1 MENASVVNSDLDKDS
16 NFNGENFKVFII
28 NRYPPL
34 TSIYRWSQD
43 LSSIFEKN
51 SVQINLIFDR
61 SGWIRPHDGIDF
73 KGRFMKMHLLNYFL
87 RNISFRDVVE
97 YINNE
102 RKIGQKV
109 LLHYTNQFS
118 GTLKI
123 NDVEEIIN
131 IHDSPFYLENSSLFE
146 RTYIRRLYGT
156 LKHKEHIIT
165 NTNTLK
171 QELEEFGFD
180 GHIKTVYSPCSQNF
194 HKLSVEKDFLR
205 KKLNLPVDKTLL
217 LSVST
222 DSPRKNLQ
230 MVHKVTKEL
239 GDGYRLVR
247 VGKPLGDSITFNNIE
262 DSTLNEIYN
271 ACDVL
276 LFPSLYEGFG
286 LPIVEAFATG
296 LPVVTSNIPTIRE
309 VAENAAILVNPTNM
323 EEVIGGVKEAMDLR
337 IELSLKGIERS
348 TAFSFN
354 KFKRSMGLI
363 YEEVL
368 NSNSRHFT

>member
-1 MENASVVNSDLDKDS
+1 MENANVVNSNLDKVS
-16 NFNGENFKVFII
+16 NSDGENFKVIII

-34 TSIYRWSQD
+34 TSIYRLSYD
-43 LSSIFEKN
+43 LSSIFEKK
-51 SVQINLIFDR
+51 SEQINLIFD
-61 SGWIRPHDGIDF
+61 SLGWNRPHYGLDF
-73 KGRFMKMHLLNYFL
+73 KGRFVKMPLLNHFL
-87 RNISFRDVVE
+87 RNVSFRYVIQ

-102 RKIGQKV
+102 RKMGQRV

-123 NDVEEIIN
+123 NDINEIISVL
-131 IHDSPFYLENSSLFE
+131 DSPYYLDQSSPFE
-146 RTYIRRLYGT
+146 RIYIQRLYRT
-156 LKHKEHIIT
+156 LKHKDHIIT
-165 NTNTLK
+165 ETNTLK

-180 GHIKTVYSPCSQNF
+180 GDIETVYLPYSKNF

-205 KKLNLPVDKTLL
+205 KRLNLPVDKTLI

-230 MVHKVTKEL
+230 MVNKVTKEL
-239 GDGYRLVR
+239 GDNFRLVR
-247 VGKPLGDSITFNNIE
+247 VGKPLGDSITFNNID

-271 ACDVL
+271 ACDIL

-296 LPVVTSNIPTIRE
+296 LPVVTSDIPTIRE
-309 VAENAAILVNPTNM
+309 VAGNGAILVNPTNM
-323 EEVIGGVKEAMDLR
+323 EEVIEGVKESLNLSK
-337 IELSLKGIERS
+337 ELSLRGIERS

-354 KFKRSMGLI
+354 KFRRSMRLI

-368 NSNSRHFT
+368 KNDEVY